1 MIVRNILLASG
12 VSLVVKL
19 FVLIGTLMVTSVTV
33 AISFALLTRLPE
45 FRGTDPTVPCAVVAV
60 EAFLIARLF
69 MMALHVVI
77 DTIFMSIVEDEE
89 VTRTRGRTGAC
100 FGRDY
105 IHRQVDQLKAEAM
118 TYQPAP
124 LASSADDQQHEYN
137 TYGGN
142 NAVRVA

>member
-1 MIVRNILLASG
+1 MVVRNILLASG
-12 VSLVVKL
+12 VSLVVRL
-19 FVLIGTLMVTSVTV
+19 FVLIGTLMVTAVTAV
-33 AISFALLTRLPE
+33 LSFALLTRLPE
-45 FRGTDPTVPCAVVAV
+45 FRGSDPTVPCLVVAV

-77 DTIFMSIVEDEE
+77 DTIFMCIVEDEE
-89 VTRTRGRTGAC
+89 VTRTRGRTGAS

-124 LASSADDQQHEYN
+124 LASSADNEASR
-137 TYGGN
+137 YGHYSN
-142 NAVRVA
+142 DNAVRVA